1 MCMLFNC
8 YLSNTAAFLINKQ
21 MCSFWVKILR
31 TSWVSPPRWRG
42 IAATSQFHHDD
53 AFRYHCSYRHS
64 QHKRSKWNFLPCLA
78 LSVPLIAFT
87 RQNDASE
94 DDHDD
99 ASNKSSLGLF
109 STVICATDLSPERLA
124 AIRSLNILSKVV
136 EEVSP
141 AVVSI
146 TAVGHLFQVHASTG
160 SGFIVDNTGLV
171 ITNAHVVGYKQA
183 LKVSTPSGQE
193 FGARVLALDVNSDLA
208 LIQILADT
216 ETLAKLPVLK
226 LASGEQAIRP
236 GDFVIAL
243 GSPLSLSNTVTAGV
257 VSAVDRDLGNRTG
270 LKYIQTDAIITFGN
284 SGGPLVS
291 LYGEVIGVN
300 TMIAD
305 TGLSFAI
312 PIDQVHR
319 FLATAKEALAAE
331 EEQRRQGRSRSA
343 SERSLS
349 PSPQPRRSKSWQ
361 WFGSGNDET
370 AMGRDAASVIVES
383 GKRQTRYLGLVMR
396 TLTPELVAELISL
409 GHLRAGSGVD
419 RAHCTGVYI
428 QGVIRNSPAERA
440 DLRPG
445 DVIIAINGTKIIN
458 ANEVAEI
465 IKEQESFSVTVLRNG
480 EQLEIDDVKSEP
492 V

>member
-1 MCMLFNC
+1 MLC
-8 YLSNTAAFLINKQ
+8 SSKNTIAANRSGVFH
-21 MCSFWVKILR
+21 CADILR
-31 TSWVSPPRWRG
+31 YHGFHSR
-42 IAATSQFHHDD
+42 SQ
-53 AFRYHCSYRHS
+53 
-64 QHKRSKWNFLPCLA
+64 QEWPKWNFVSCLA
-78 LSVPLIAFT
+78 LSVPLISAFAH
-87 RQNDASE
+87 QNDGDE
-94 DDHDD
+94 DDH
-99 ASNKSSLGLF
+99 KSSLGLF
-109 STVICATDLSPERLA
+109 STVDCATNLSPERLA
-124 AIRSLNILSKVV
+124 AIKSLNILSTVV

-146 TAVGHLFQVHASTG
+146 IAVGHIFKAHGSSG
-160 SGFIVDNTGLV
+160 SGFIVDDTGLV

-193 FGARVLALDVNSDLA
+193 FAARVLALDVNSDLA
-208 LIQILADT
+208 LVQIMADT
-216 ETLAKLPVLK
+216 ETMKKLPVLP
-226 LASGEQAIRP
+226 LASGEQTIRP

-291 LYGEVIGVN
+291 LYGEAIGVN
-300 TMIAD
+300 TMMAD

-331 EEQRRQGRSRSA
+331 KEHRRQGRSRSA
-343 SERSLS
+343 SETSPPSLS
-349 PSPQPRRSKSWQ
+349 QPRRSNSWQ

-370 AMGRDAASVIVES
+370 VAERFGPSVIVGS

-396 TLTPELVAELISL
+396 TLTPELVSELIAL
-409 GHLRAGSGVD
+409 GHLRVGCVVD
-419 RAHCTGVYI
+419 STRWTGVYI

-445 DVIIAINGTKIIN
+445 DVIVAINGNKIIN
-458 ANEVAEI
+458 ANEVAKVIE
-465 IKEQESFSVTVLRNG
+465 EQEVFSVTVLRNG
-480 EQLEIDDVKSEP
+480 EQVEIENVKSEP